1 MLALQ
6 LIEGRPELILE
17 GSRGSLK
24 LQVDTVLKSGTWH
37 TLHLHLDAKVCMTA
51 LLSAHVCYDEH
62 ELSGKIHDF
71 QLSFLSLAVY
81 HEYAMLLSK

>member
-6 LIEGRPELILE
+6 LVEGRPELILE

-37 TLHLHLDAKVCMTA
+37 TLHLHLDAQVCLDT
-51 LLSAHVCYDEH
+51 LLSPHVCVMMNMNY
-62 ELSGKIHDF
+62 LMKYRISN
-71 QLSFLSLAVY
+71 
-81 HEYAMLLSK
+81 